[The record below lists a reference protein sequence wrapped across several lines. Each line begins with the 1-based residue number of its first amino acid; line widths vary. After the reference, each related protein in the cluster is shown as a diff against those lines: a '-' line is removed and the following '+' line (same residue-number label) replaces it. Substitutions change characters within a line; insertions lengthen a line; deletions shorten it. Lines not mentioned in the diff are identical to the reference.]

1 MDVGTSRLHPSSSR
15 NKETHNLDT
24 PDELA
29 LRSLLLGVVHKS
41 LTRFTTARTFLL
53 DVASYNVEA
62 KWYKVLALFELSV
75 LCLQET
81 NERVKAWSPGSNN
94 FKDLWASTL
103 RDAEDL
109 LDKAADISATIEV
122 SSRIESRISM
132 LRDEIS
138 LKRKMVLGN

>member
-1 MDVGTSRLHPSSSR
+1 MDIETSRITLSSPRS
-15 NKETHNLDT
+15 KETHNLDT
-24 PDELA
+24 PDEIA

-41 LTRFTTARTFLL
+41 LTRFTKARTFLQ

-75 LCLQET
+75 LGLQET
-81 NERVKAWSPGSNN
+81 NERVKAWSPGSDNS
-94 FKDLWASTL
+94 KDLWTSTL

-109 LDKAADISATIEV
+109 LDKAIDISATIEV

-138 LKRKMVLGN
+138 LKRKMVFGN